1 MASAAKAT
9 GPVAPAKITTSKPAP
24 KKTATKASPQLKVV
38 TNKEKVAANNLF
50 MTGQALEH
58 SRAATLICD
67 LDWNIVYAN
76 QRSRQLLVEAE
87 SDLQSVVKSFLADE
101 IEGFSFEAFFA
112 DQPQEFRALSN
123 ERNHPHESQVSLGT
137 RNWDIQVSSLLNAN
151 GETVGYAIDW
161 NDITAKLSADEKT
174 WQIVQA
180 LEGCSTNV
188 MIADANLNVV
198 YRNTALKQNLKK
210 WEPEFQKVFGAS
222 FNAEQVLGRC
232 IDDFHKDP
240 SHQRR
245 VLANESIFPFK
256 THITVG
262 PVRID
267 LAVNSIKDHNGKTI
281 GYTTEWLDVT
291 ERLASEEQYKAK
303 VREIAERM
311 EFLRGACS
319 TDLANAMESL
329 ANGDLTVT
337 ITPRTPL
344 LEIPE
349 EVDLALMAQTFND
362 LRNQTVKAVEA
373 YNTARE
379 SLSSLVAETRLAADS
394 IARSSSEVSIGNDD
408 LAQRT
413 EEQASSLEETAS
425 SMEEMTSTVK
435 QNADNARQANQLAMQ
450 AKESAEKGGV
460 VVNDAVTTMA
470 EINTASKRIADIIS
484 VIDEIAFQT
493 NLLALN
499 AAVEAARVGE
509 QGRGFAV
516 VAGEVRNLAGRSASA
531 AKEIKALVQDSVH
544 KVEQGSSLVNQSGQ
558 QLDEIVNSVK
568 KVADIISEIAA
579 AAQEQSEGIEQVNK
593 AIIQMDQ
600 ITQQN
605 AALVEEASATSES
618 MNNQAIGLQNLV
630 NQFTLDA
637 AKMSELMAAAQ
648 AAAKAEER
656 AAPAASRVRKPSTEP
671 ATRRTSRFAKADAR
685 DDFEEF

>member
-1 MASAAKAT
+1 
-9 GPVAPAKITTSKPAP
+9 
-24 KKTATKASPQLKVV
+24 
-38 TNKEKVAANNLF
+38 
-50 MTGQALEH
+50 
-58 SRAATLICD
+58 
-67 LDWNIVYAN
+67 
-76 QRSRQLLVEAE
+76 
-87 SDLQSVVKSFLADE
+87 
-101 IEGFSFEAFFA
+101 
-112 DQPQEFRALSN
+112 
-123 ERNHPHESQVSLGT
+123 
-137 RNWDIQVSSLLNAN
+137 
-151 GETVGYAIDW
+151 
-161 NDITAKLSADEKT
+161 
-174 WQIVQA
+174 
-180 LEGCSTNV
+180 

-671 ATRRTSRFAKADAR
+671 APRRTSRFAKADAM